1 MPSHPPLALAALA
14 LLFTIPLRAA
24 EVTVEKAKEFDP
36 SRIKRVAFL
45 PMARA
50 LPRGEE
56 LRAAC
61 PVTKRSFDSCA
72 MEDAAEAE
80 LSRALARAFLGS
92 GAQVQWIPQSE
103 INAAHD
109 MLKKEGAVSLNLHG
123 SWQAAIG
130 KELSADAV
138 IMGFI
143 YCYRDRSGTAYASAR
158 PAAVGFCLHLVDPAT
173 GEVLWTMRYS
183 DEQRPLS
190 EDLLALPEFIKRK
203 GRWIRVEQMAE
214 EAATRAAS
222 ELPWKK
228 KPQEKKVR

>member
-1 MPSHPPLALAALA
+1 
-14 LLFTIPLRAA
+14 
-24 EVTVEKAKEFDP
+24 
-36 SRIKRVAFL
+36 
-45 PMARA
+45 
-50 LPRGEE
+50 
-56 LRAAC
+56 
-61 PVTKRSFDSCA
+61 

-103 INAAHD
+103 INAARD
-109 MLKKEGAVSLNLHG
+109 RLAVSLNLHG

-173 GEVLWTMRYS
+173 GEVLWTMRYR

-190 EDLLALPEFIKRK
+190 DDLIALPEFIKRK

-228 KPQEKKVR
+228 KPQEKKGR